1 MIEHHQIYWVPRKI
15 IVENKNGTVFLEV
28 GKSSLNKQEAYRWIY
43 FHGSPD
49 EAKNYGY
56 TMTVS
61 GETIESFTYHGYMHT
76 LDDNWGKII
85 DEKSC
90 LTIPIEAIK
99 RIMDEETK
107 VNVEVS
113 IHFLKEDAKDEES
126 ESGVSDGSDD

>member
-1 MIEHHQIYWVPRKI
+1 MIDGQSVYWVPRRLV
-15 IVENKNGTVFLEV
+15 VENKNGTTFFEV
-28 GKSSLNKQEAYRWIY
+28 GTTSIKKEVAYRWIY

-76 LDDNWGKII
+76 LDDNMEKIM

-90 LTIPIEAIK
+90 LAIPIEGIR
-99 RIMDEETK
+99 RIMDEEK
-107 VNVEVS
+107 QINVEVS